1 MKKQILFILLAS
13 VIIFNYSRVLA
24 QNNKPVINSKNE
36 ETMGYLKVG
45 DKAPDFTAKNQD
57 GKEIKLSGFR
67 GKKVILYFYPKD
79 DTPGCTAEACN
90 LRDNYNDLLN
100 RGFEIIGVSPDD
112 EKSHTKFVS
121 KYNLQFN
128 LVADTSKTILMQY
141 GAWGKKNMYGKE
153 YEGVLRITYVIN
165 EQGVIEKVIDKVN
178 TGDHSKQ
185 ILTELGLN

>member
-1 MKKQILFILLAS
+1 MKRQIFSGLLAW
-13 VIIFNYSRVLA
+13 VLTINCSPLQA
-24 QNNKPVINSKNE
+24 QNDKQTSDTKND
-36 ETMGYLKVG
+36 ETMGLLKAG

-57 GKEIKLSGFR
+57 GKEIKLSDFA

-90 LRDNYNDLLN
+90 LRDNYSDLTG
-100 RGFEIIGVSPDD
+100 RGFTVIGVSPDD
-112 EKSHTKFVS
+112 EKSHTKFVA

-128 LVADTSKTILMQY
+128 LIADTAKTILKEY

-153 YEGVLRITYVIN
+153 YEGVLRTTYVIN
-165 EQGVIEKVIDKVN
+165 EKGVIEKVIDKVN

-185 ILTELGLN
+185 ILTELGMN

>member
-1 MKKQILFILLAS
+1 MKTNIPVILLA
-13 VIIFNYSRVLA
+13 VTIFNCGSTVQA
-24 QNNKPVINSKNE
+24 QVENKGTNTNNT

-57 GKEIKLSGFR
+57 GKEIKLSGFL

-90 LRDNYNDLLN
+90 LRDNYSDLTS
-100 RGFEIIGVSPDD
+100 RGFEVIGVSPDD
-112 EKSHTKFVS
+112 EKSHTKFMA

-128 LVADTSKTILMQY
+128 LIADTTKSILKAY
-141 GAWGKKNMYGKE
+141 GAWGMKNMYGKE
-153 YEGVLRITYVIN
+153 YEGVLRTTYVID
-165 EQGVIEKVIDKVN
+165 EKGIIEKVIDKVN

-185 ILTELGLN
+185 ILSELQLQ